1 MFRKSGEGRVPG
13 RMALTAGGDAGHRI
27 GIGAWSGPPFRL
39 ASAAGEPADDPVAD
53 ASAWRAGHPAQVVR
67 VLDGDTFEARV
78 GVWPGLEISTR
89 VRLRGIDAPELRARC
104 SEEVAK
110 AHAARAALAAILAEG
125 GVGVSRVV
133 LDKYGGRVIAD
144 ASTRKTADV
153 SGALLRTGLVRG
165 YQGGRRAS
173 WCAGEAS
180 RSHG

>member
-1 MFRKSGEGRVPG
+1 
-13 RMALTAGGDAGHRI
+13 MALTAATMLVIGF

-39 ASAAGEPADDPVAD
+39 ASAAGEPSDV
-53 ASAWRAGHPAQVVR
+53 SVEGWSVWRAGHPAQIGR

-78 GVWPGLEISTR
+78 AVWPGLEISTR

-110 AHAARAALAAILAEG
+110 AQAARAALAAILAEG
-125 GVGVSRVV
+125 GVGVSRVA

-153 SGALLRTGLVRG
+153 SGALLRTGLVRS

-173 WCAGEAS
+173 WCAGEGS
-180 RSHG
+180 RSDG

>member
-1 MFRKSGEGRVPG
+1 MPG
-13 RMALTAGGDAGHRI
+13 HLALTAAAMLGI
-27 GIGAWSGPPFRL
+27 GLSIGAWSGPPFRL
-39 ASAAGEPADDPVAD
+39 ASAAGEPADDSVAGT
-53 ASAWRAGHPAQVVR
+53 AVWRAGHPAQVMR

-104 SEEVAK
+104 SDEVAK
-110 AHAARAALAAILAEG
+110 AHAALAALAAILAEG
-125 GVGVSRVV
+125 GVGVSHVV

>member
-1 MFRKSGEGRVPG
+1 MSGRL
-13 RMALTAGGDAGHRI
+13 ALTAAAMLCI
-27 GIGAWSGPPFRL
+27 GLSIGAWSGPPFRL
-39 ASAAGEPADDPVAD
+39 ASAAGEPGDDTVAGT
-53 ASAWRAGHPAQVVR
+53 SVWRAGHPAQVVR
-67 VLDGDTFEARV
+67 VVDGDTFEARV
-78 GVWPGLEISTR
+78 GVWPGLEISTK

-125 GVGVSRVV
+125 GVGVSDVV

-165 YQGGRRAS
+165 YQGGRRVS

>member
-1 MFRKSGEGRVPG
+1 V
-13 RMALTAGGDAGHRI
+13 ALAAATMLSIGY
-27 GIGAWSGPPFRL
+27 GIGAWSGPPLRL
-39 ASAAGEPADDPVAD
+39 ASAAGEPSD
-53 ASAWRAGHPAQVVR
+53 ASVAGTSVWRAGHPAQIVR

-78 GVWPGLEISTR
+78 AVWPGLEISTR

-144 ASTRKTADV
+144 ASTRRTADV

-165 YQGGRRAS
+165 YQGGHRVG
-173 WCAGEAS
+173 WCAGEGS
-180 RSHG
+180 RNHG